1 MKKWFSNNKLSVAGI
16 IIGTIAGFM
25 YWKFVGCNFGSC
37 LITSKP
43 INSSIYGAL
52 IGGLLASLF
61 QAKNKKVNNDI

>member
-25 YWKFVGCNFGSC
+25 YWKFVSCNSSSC

-52 IGGLLASLF
+52 IGGLLASSF
-61 QAKNKKVNNDI
+61 QSKNKKVNNDI